1 MLMGCRGAGA
11 RGPPRLGE
19 PPLPALPGAWGS
31 GVRDR
36 PWDRPLQGICSDGI
50 LAVKSRNRISNASN
64 VLGNMII
71 QALTIFWF

>member
-19 PPLPALPGAWGS
+19 PLLPALPGAWGA
-31 GVRDR
+31 GV
-36 PWDRPLQGICSDGI
+36 WDGPLQGICSDGI